1 MAQSLAS
8 VAEPPLPKIIEFAAA
23 LQALMNGQR
32 CAAYLLG
39 FLARHLAAQF
49 GVVVHLHQNRARD
62 LSQQVGGS
70 LLFGAQKGIEESR
83 IAHLVT
89 QFTMLEE
96 DVHRLPQRVVQDL
109 DHFLV
114 HERILRRGIERVR
127 TLHARE
133 SERHRILQV
142 GQLQRGPDFR
152 IAFGRTES
160 HHDIFGMKYGLE
172 PGTEQNR
179 QIQCRKRALADDY
192 GMNEFHRNVLRVG
205 GIGPAPEGKQ
215 APSAQKAFRHF
226 AAGFGQARRLAREEL
241 LV

>member
-8 VAEPPLPKIIEFAAA
+8 VAEPP

-39 FLARHLAAQF
+39 FLARHLATQF

-62 LSQQVGGS
+62 LRQQVGGS
-70 LLFGAQKGIEESR
+70 LLFGAQEGIEEPR
-83 IAHLVT
+83 FAHLVT

-96 DVHRLPQRVVQDL
+96 DMHGFPQRVVQNL
-109 DHFLV
+109 DHLLV
-114 HERILRRGIERVR
+114 HEWVLRGGIERVR
-127 TLHARE
+127 TFHPRE

-160 HHDIFGMKYGLE
+160 HHDVFGMKYGLE
-172 PGTEQNR
+172 PGTEQDR
-179 QIQCRKRALADDY
+179 QIQCGKRALAHDY

-215 APSAQKAFRHF
+215 APSAQKSFRHL
-226 AAGFGQARRLAREEL
+226 AAGFGQPRRFAREEL
-241 LV
+241 FV